1 MRVAVIGKAK
11 LVKSS
16 DDSDKPP
23 CLRSVTREPFFY
35 VFVKRLVMP
44 WSFLF
49 SFLLGFLFWG
59 ITDLQCSDSFR

>member
-23 CLRSVTREPFFY
+23 CLRSVTREPFLCFCQTAGNAL
-35 VFVKRLVMP
+35 VF
-44 WSFLF
+44 SFLF
-49 SFLLGFLFWG
+49 PVGLFILGYNRFTML
-59 ITDLQCSDSFR
+59 

>member
-23 CLRSVTREPFFY
+23 CLRSVTREPFLF
-35 VFVKRLVMP
+35 FVKRLVMP
-44 WSFLF
+44 WSF
-49 SFLLGFLFWG
+49 SFLFPVGLFVLGYNRFTML
-59 ITDLQCSDSFR
+59 